1 MANELDIKWIRL
13 TEVLNDFADAF
24 IQNARDNLQ
33 ANQSNASYNLYN
45 SFEKI
50 IEVGED
56 YFKVSISLADYW
68 QFLERGRGPGKF
80 PPLDKIRDWIDV
92 KPVNPEPLSNGKIP
106 SVEQLSFLIG
116 RKIANEG
123 TEGRPFFEPAKEQ
136 TIREFE
142 ERINMAIEEDVSNFI
157 LELVEKGMRDT
168 FSK

>member
-1 MANELDIKWIRL
+1 MEDIKWTRL
-13 TEVLNDFADAF
+13 TEVLNEFADAF
-24 IQNARDNLQ
+24 IQNARNNLD

-45 SFEKI
+45 SFEKV

-68 QFLERGRGPGKF
+68 QYLERGRGPGKF
-80 PPLDKIRDWIDV
+80 PPVDKIKEWIEV
-92 KPVNPEPLSNGKIP
+92 KPVNPTPLSNGKTP

-123 TEGRPFFEPAKEQ
+123 TEGKPFFEPAKEQ

-142 ERINMAIEEDVSNFI
+142 DKINQAIEEDVSNFI
-157 LELVEKGMRDT
+157 LELVEKEMRDI
-168 FSK
+168 FS